1 MNLLTVPPWRL
12 GLGDENKNKNII
24 SMLDQILLATFISYV
39 WQIVRRTEILILGK
53 AISSR

>member
-53 AISSR
+53 AISSL